1 MDPILKINYDA
12 LEYWKWVKADHENL
26 SDLCN
31 QIFRGGFDKTSSE
44 FQDILKA
51 AYKAIAEVK
60 DDMTNLENFLNAYK

>member
-51 AYKAIAEVK
+51 TDKAIAEVR
-60 DDMTNLENFLNAYK
+60 DDMTNLQAFIDNYK